1 MMFRGILGKLI
12 SLVSLLVTS
21 AGDLIVTNSGDNI
34 LISASPFSDLSG
46 TISVEENYVGKVE
59 AVDLITGT
67 IKEV

>member
-1 MMFRGILGKLI
+1 MFRGILGKLI
-12 SLVSLLVTS
+12 STASLLITQ
-21 AGDLIVTNSGDNI
+21 AGEFIVTNSGDNI

-46 TISVEENYVGKVE
+46 TISVEENFAGAVE

>member
-12 SLVSLLVTS
+12 STVSLLITQ
-21 AGDLIVTNSGDNI
+21 AGDFIVTNSGDNI
-34 LISASPFSDLSG
+34 LISASPFSDLTG

-59 AVDLITGT
+59 AIDLITGT